1 MSVTINHQT
10 NDISATSGSL
20 TIDGAAVGGGA
31 YTLLSTAT
39 VSTALTEV
47 VVALSGTYQEYL
59 VVVQNWLSDATNGG
73 NDIMLRTGTDAST
86 FASGASDYTYA
97 MRYTRIGSSGAA
109 DGSNTDDAR
118 NFIKLSNYAIDGTV
132 AQGGLYANIG
142 ISNAHSTT
150 FPTVFKW
157 DLFHGSESGGT
168 NAINNVNGAALLLT
182 TIGDTTHL
190 RFSFAGGGTA
200 NEFSSGVF
208 KVYGVS

>member
-20 TIDGAAVGGGA
+20 TIDGAAVGGA

-39 VSTALTEV
+39 VSTTLTEL
-47 VVALSGTYQEYL
+47 VVALAGTYQEYR
-59 VVVQNWLSDATNGG
+59 VVIQNWLTDGTNGG

-86 FASGASDYTYA
+86 FASGSSDYCYA

-118 NFIKLSNYAIDGTV
+118 DFIKLSNYAIDGTI

-157 DLFHGSESGGT
+157 DLVHGSENGGT
-168 NAINNVNGAALLLT
+168 NAINNVNGSALLLT
-182 TIGDTTHL
+182 TINDTTHL